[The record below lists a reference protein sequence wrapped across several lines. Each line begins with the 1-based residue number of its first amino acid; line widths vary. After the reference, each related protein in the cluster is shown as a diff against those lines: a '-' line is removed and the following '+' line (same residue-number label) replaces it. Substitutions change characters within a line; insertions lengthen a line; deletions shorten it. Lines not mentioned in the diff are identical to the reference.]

1 MYLKS
6 IEVNGFKSFANK
18 LLFEF
23 HNGITCIVGPN
34 GSGKSNVGDAVR
46 WVLGE
51 QSAKQLRGASM
62 QDVIFAG
69 TQNRKPQSSAYVA
82 ITLDNSD
89 HALAIDF
96 DEVTV
101 ARRVYRSGE
110 SEYLI
115 NGSICRLRDVQEL
128 FYDTGI
134 GKEGYS
140 IIGQGQIDRILST
153 RPEDRRELF
162 DEAAGIVKFKRR
174 KLETVRK
181 LDREH
186 QDLARITDIV
196 NELERRVGPLS
207 RQSETARTYLKLRE
221 ELKKMDVRLF
231 SMEYGT
237 HEKRLAETE
246 DRLTIVKDELADTQ
260 TEEEKLKARYEEL
273 EDRLSGLESLIEGA
287 RTGSSEAEMEAKAAE
302 GEIGVFREQIRAARD
317 REGSIG
323 GRLEELAAS
332 LAAHEKDI
340 ETVTARE
347 EEAAGKREAALAEA
361 DARQAAYV
369 EAQKRQEDNRRETED
384 KNAALMAAMN
394 EAADTAAQ
402 AEGAKARLA
411 ADTARLEVIEGQLAA
426 SGSDEDRVKARL
438 AEEEKKAAAAARQV
452 TELDGVYRNLTERQ
466 DELAGETRRLSDE
479 AFAAGQKYHAAHSRA
494 ESLRAIAE
502 RYEGYSGTVRAVMER
517 RKDYPGI
524 RGVVADLIHTEAKYE
539 TAVET
544 ALGGAMQNIVT
555 DTQYTAKRI
564 IGMLKAERLGR
575 ATFLP
580 LDGIETDAGKLPP
593 SALTAKGVIGPASRL
608 VTADKDLAGLVDS
621 LLGRIIVCEN
631 MDTALEL
638 AGKFR
643 HSLRIVTLDGE
654 FLRPGGSI
662 TGGAYKTKGNLLGR
676 RREIEES
683 EKTAASWKKRQE
695 ECEGGLKRAADES
708 EYLRAQL
715 EAVGEE
721 RKTREVER
729 QTAAVTCEQIRAEL
743 ARIGD
748 GTRDLSGERDAL
760 KESIQSQQAEGKERE
775 ETIRTAQEAVER
787 IRGELSALAEAEKTL
802 REAAEA
808 ASAEVTA
815 VQLSVTELTAGA
827 GFIRQEKD
835 RLAAEMQ
842 AIREEQERLS
852 SGVSE
857 IEAGIAEREEAI
869 KDHEARI
876 AALRQT
882 AADSAEEQRVH
893 QEEKD
898 RLQKEQKQFFDRREE
913 LTGKSSLLDRE
924 LIRLE
929 SQRETHLSWLEDRAA
944 YLYSEY
950 EMTPSEAEAY
960 AGDEDDGMGVTALRA
975 GVAEHKRAIKAL
987 GPVNVNAIDE
997 YKEVS
1002 ERYEFM
1008 KTQYSDLVAS
1018 EEELLKLIQ
1027 ELEKAM
1033 RERFN
1038 SQFSRINQEFD
1049 RVFKELFGGGTGTLE
1064 LTEGDDVI
1072 EAGIRIIAQPPGKKL
1087 QNMMQLSGGEKAL
1100 TAIALLFAIQNL
1112 KPSPFCLLD
1121 EIEAALDDSNVDRFA
1136 QYLHKL
1142 TEHTQFILISHR
1154 RGTMIAADRLYGITM
1169 QEKGVSAMVAVNLIE
1184 DQLDA

>member
-1 MYLKS
+1 MP
-6 IEVNGFKSFANK
+6 A
-18 LLFEF
+18 LLALV
-23 HNGITCIVGPN
+23 IV
-34 GSGKSNVGDAVR
+34 
-46 WVLGE
+46 
-51 QSAKQLRGASM
+51 
-62 QDVIFAG
+62 
-69 TQNRKPQSSAYVA
+69 
-82 ITLDNSD
+82 
-89 HALAIDF
+89 
-96 DEVTV
+96 
-101 ARRVYRSGE
+101 
-110 SEYLI
+110 
-115 NGSICRLRDVQEL
+115 
-128 FYDTGI
+128 
-134 GKEGYS
+134 
-140 IIGQGQIDRILST
+140 
-153 RPEDRRELF
+153 
-162 DEAAGIVKFKRR
+162 
-174 KLETVRK
+174 
-181 LDREH
+181 
-186 QDLARITDIV
+186 
-196 NELERRVGPLS
+196 
-207 RQSETARTYLKLRE
+207 
-221 ELKKMDVRLF
+221 
-231 SMEYGT
+231 
-237 HEKRLAETE
+237 
-246 DRLTIVKDELADTQ
+246 
-260 TEEEKLKARYEEL
+260 
-273 EDRLSGLESLIEGA
+273 
-287 RTGSSEAEMEAKAAE
+287 
-302 GEIGVFREQIRAARD
+302 
-317 REGSIG
+317 
-323 GRLEELAAS
+323 
-332 LAAHEKDI
+332 
-340 ETVTARE
+340 
-347 EEAAGKREAALAEA
+347 
-361 DARQAAYV
+361 
-369 EAQKRQEDNRRETED
+369 
-384 KNAALMAAMN
+384 
-394 EAADTAAQ
+394 
-402 AEGAKARLA
+402 
-411 ADTARLEVIEGQLAA
+411 
-426 SGSDEDRVKARL
+426 
-438 AEEEKKAAAAARQV
+438 
-452 TELDGVYRNLTERQ
+452 
-466 DELAGETRRLSDE
+466 
-479 AFAAGQKYHAAHSRA
+479 
-494 ESLRAIAE
+494 
-502 RYEGYSGTVRAVMER
+502 
-517 RKDYPGI
+517 
-524 RGVVADLIHTEAKYE
+524 
-539 TAVET
+539 
-544 ALGGAMQNIVT
+544 
-555 DTQYTAKRI
+555 
-564 IGMLKAERLGR
+564 
-575 ATFLP
+575 
-580 LDGIETDAGKLPP
+580 
-593 SALTAKGVIGPASRL
+593 PA
-608 VTADKDLAGLVDS
+608 
-621 LLGRIIVCEN
+621 
-631 MDTALEL
+631 
-638 AGKFR
+638 
-643 HSLRIVTLDGE
+643 
-654 FLRPGGSI
+654 P
-662 TGGAYKTKGNLLGR
+662 
-676 RREIEES
+676 
-683 EKTAASWKKRQE
+683 
-695 ECEGGLKRAADES
+695 
-708 EYLRAQL
+708 
-715 EAVGEE
+715 
-721 RKTREVER
+721 
-729 QTAAVTCEQIRAEL
+729 TAAV
-743 ARIGD
+743 
-748 GTRDLSGERDAL
+748 DAI
-760 KESIQSQQAEGKERE
+760 EPA
-775 ETIRTAQEAVER
+775 
-787 IRGELSALAEAEKTL
+787 ALAEAEKTL

-869 KDHEARI
+869 KEHEERI

-1008 KTQYSDLVAS
+1008 KTQYNDLVAS